1 MLRQACRLGRP
12 VRSRKYSTIPENK
25 QHDPLN
31 ILFCGADKFSIY
43 SLRALNKL
51 QQHRPDKI
59 ASIDVLCRP
68 DKRTGRGLKH
78 VQAVPV
84 KPVAAELGL
93 NLHQIDAFKGWQAPS
108 DVNLVVA
115 VSFGLLVPGTLL
127 RAAKYGGLNVHPSLL
142 PRFRGAAPIEHTLLE
157 RCDTTGVTLQ
167 TMHPTRFDHGAILSQ
182 KTTPITHERRPN
194 AMVELLGPIGADLLV
209 DGIERG
215 LFIPPHPKTVTS
227 EHEVS
232 YAPKLTPA
240 DRKID
245 WDSWTAHDIL
255 VRDEVLGGLWDTVSY
270 SRCHGRGHT
279 TAEERVKFEGP
290 WQILDAVVDH
300 NTSHLR
306 SAGYPVLVG
315 KTNEK
320 VGIHTVDGRIVHPS
334 EITISGKPKGSG
346 HQILSNLLRKSKD
359 QLQYLN
365 GT

>member
-1 MLRQACRLGRP
+1 MLRQVCRLGKP
-12 VRSRKYSTIPENK
+12 VLSRKYSTVSETK
-25 QHDPLN
+25 DHDPLN

-43 SLRALNKL
+43 SLRALHKF
-51 QQHRPDKI
+51 QQTRPDKI
-59 ASIDVLCRP
+59 VSIDVLCRP

-78 VQAVPV
+78 VQAVPI
-84 KPVAAELGL
+84 KSVATELGL
-93 NLHQIDAFKGWQAPS
+93 SLHHIDTFKGWQAPS
-108 DVNLVVA
+108 NINLVVA

-157 RCDTTGVTLQ
+157 RCATTGVTLQ

-194 AMVELLGPIGADLLV
+194 EMVELLGPIGADLLV

-215 LFIPPHPKTVTS
+215 LFIPPYPETLTS
-227 EHEVS
+227 GHEAS

-240 DRKID
+240 DRNID
-245 WDSWTAHDIL
+245 WDSWTADDIL

-270 SRCHGRGHT
+270 SRCHGLVR
-279 TAEERVKFEGP
+279 TAAEQRVKFEGP
-290 WQILDAVVDH
+290 WQILDTVVDH
-300 NTSHLR
+300 KTSDLR
-306 SAGYPVLVG
+306 SAGYPVVVG

-320 VGIHTVDGRIVHPS
+320 VGLCTMDGRIVQPS

-346 HQILSNLLRKSKD
+346 HQILSSVLRKSND
-359 QLQYLN
+359 QLQYPD